1 MKNPLLTISIPTY
14 NRAHY
19 LEDCLNS
26 INIQLDQHKELQD
39 IVEVVI
45 SDNASTDSTKEVAE
59 KYRDSFKNFV
69 YIANEKNLG
78 FDLNVFNVVKNS
90 SGTYCWY
97 LADDDVLVNG
107 SIDYIV
113 EKLKTEQYDVITMR
127 SSPMTGDTN
136 YKNRTVFNN
145 KDILETE
152 DADKFFH
159 GNNNLG
165 GVSNL
170 LFNREAWMKS
180 VDVENHLPY
189 WLYNETVL
197 KIFTV
202 TDKKMLNVLQ
212 TLIYSGQ
219 DCRWSENGAE
229 LFTFINSNLMLE
241 RVSHLGFDK
250 KRIDSILEKNRK
262 LIPIILLRAKGHGL
276 DCNFKNL
283 NYIYKNLRKVGIL
296 YLSIATI
303 LYFIPNKI
311 IIFVRDLRKKIKK
324 W

>member
-1 MKNPLLTISIPTY
+1 MKTPLLTISIPTY

-26 INIQLDQHKELQD
+26 INIQLDRHKELQD

-69 YIANEKNLG
+69 YIVNEKNLG
-78 FDLNVFNVVKNS
+78 FDLNIFNVVKNS
-90 SGTYCWY
+90 SGVYCWY
-97 LADDDVLVNG
+97 LADDDVLING
-107 SIDYIV
+107 SIDYII
-113 EKLKTEQYDVITMR
+113 EKLQSNKYDVITMG
-127 SSPMTGDTN
+127 SSPVTEADYRVRKT
-136 YKNRTVFNN
+136 FNN
-145 KDILETE
+145 NDIHETKN
-152 DADKFFH
+152 ADEFFH
-159 GNNNLG
+159 GNHNLG

-170 LFNREAWMKS
+170 LFNRESWMKS

-197 KIFTV
+197 KIFTM

-212 TLIYSGQ
+212 TLIYTGQ

-283 NYIYKNLRKVGIL
+283 DYIYKNLSKVGIL

-311 IIFVRDLRKKIKK
+311 IILIRDLRKKMKK